1 MDSLIKE
8 LEKPKR
14 FDVFV
19 QEQMKNS
26 TYKPLWKDEIT
37 TIDYEASRT
46 YRAAIAEYSAAMVGS
61 VIDKS
66 GEKPTHTMPSANE
79 LVGSISHMGDEW
91 QMETH
96 LTVIGT
102 QICSSATM
110 MHVWNSHS
118 RGRMRSLSQL

>member
-61 VIDKS
+61 VIDKN

-91 QMETH
+91 QMDNDRLDQYYYME
-96 LTVIGT
+96 
-102 QICSSATM
+102 
-110 MHVWNSHS
+110 
-118 RGRMRSLSQL
+118 GRLRKSTIVEIIKGL

>member
-61 VIDKS
+61 VIEQN
-66 GEKPTHTMPSANE
+66 GESNAYHAK
-79 LVGSISHMGDEW
+79 
-91 QMETH
+91 
-96 LTVIGT
+96 
-102 QICSSATM
+102 CK
-110 MHVWNSHS
+110 
-118 RGRMRSLSQL
+118 

>member
-26 TYKPLWKDEIT
+26 TYKPLWKDEIA

-61 VIDKS
+61 VIDKN
-66 GEKPTHTMPSANE
+66 GEKPTHTMPLLPIQFNGGIIQADNLACVAIVNYGVSFHF
-79 LVGSISHMGDEW
+79 VFK
-91 QMETH
+91 
-96 LTVIGT
+96 
-102 QICSSATM
+102 C
-110 MHVWNSHS
+110 
-118 RGRMRSLSQL
+118 

>member
-61 VIDKS
+61 VIDKN
-66 GEKPTHTMPSANE
+66 GEKQRTPCQVPMSL
-79 LVGSISHMGDEW
+79 LVQFRTW
-91 QMETH
+91 VT
-96 LTVIGT
+96 
-102 QICSSATM
+102 
-110 MHVWNSHS
+110 N
-118 RGRMRSLSQL
+118 GRWIMTD